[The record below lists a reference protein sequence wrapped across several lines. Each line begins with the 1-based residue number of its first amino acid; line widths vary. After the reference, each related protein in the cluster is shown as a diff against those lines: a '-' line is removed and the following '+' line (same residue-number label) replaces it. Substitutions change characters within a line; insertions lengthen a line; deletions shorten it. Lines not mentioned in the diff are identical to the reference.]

1 MYSTILHGLFR
12 GQEHMLDAVGLCG
25 TEEGEE
31 EEEGG
36 EGGGEAEGA
45 SAPTGPPSRASKE
58 VQWGTEEG
66 MC

>member
-31 EEEGG
+31 GEEDGD
-36 EGGGEAEGA
+36 AEGP
-45 SAPTGPPSRASKE
+45 APTGPPSRAGKE
-58 VQWGTEEG
+58 VQWGTEED